1 MKKYILPVVLFFQMV
16 LLFTEVPNWVILTS
30 VLFLILSTL
39 SWGKNLPRIKTIT
52 GVFSVI
58 VVMVA
63 VRKFSFILSNEL
75 IASLLIILTSIRL
88 IEHRFDQAEP
98 PYFLFLLGLFLAV
111 VKFVFQIDFI
121 FGVYAFLA
129 TVFYLYQFFPESFQ
143 KNYPKESFKVLRTI
157 ILYSV
162 PMTVLLFLVFPQFKF
177 DGGRQRNYGLFS
189 QIGASGFSGELRPGS
204 ISELVNNE
212 NIAFRAEFTE
222 YAPSQ
227 SALYWRGQVL
237 DRSQGLLWRRSNPLN
252 HTPEVVED
260 DGTVFRPKYKIIL
273 EPHYKEQLFTLY
285 ETDSVNSSEKLLLS
299 DKNNT
304 YSLPSALSERLVYNG
319 EIQFNLKQKLTQGR
333 EEFLHL
339 NRRSAKV
346 EELLKTL
353 IPASSQEA
361 QTAEQK
367 VNRLA
372 KFFAENKFEYRLS
385 GQELAVNSLED
396 FLFKTKVGFC
406 EHYASAAALLLRYW
420 GVPSRVV
427 VGYQGG
433 ELNKAGNFWTIKQQD
448 AHAWVEYLDENNI
461 WVLYD
466 PITAIAPDRI
476 AIGATF
482 LMNPTGRGQ
491 LWKQLSNRFEIFDQ
505 ISTFL
510 ETSNYRWTL
519 FFVEYSSSNF
529 QREILKFYEDNEDVQ
544 LAARLIFLLLCIFV
558 VYRLTKKIIY
568 RRRPLNERYYLE
580 LHRFFAKRLPQEKN
594 ESFESWKSRLLEKYP
609 AMSES
614 VEEIFSL
621 YLRNRYG
628 AQASASEFKRFKS
641 LLNKNSFSFEN

>member
-1 MKKYILPVVLFFQMV
+1 VKKYILPLVLFFQML
-16 LLFTEVPNWVILTS
+16 LLFTEVPNWVIVTS
-30 VLFLILSTL
+30 LLFLILSTL
-39 SWGKNLPRIKTIT
+39 SWIKKLPHIKTIT
-52 GVFSVI
+52 GVVSVI
-58 VVMVA
+58 VVIAA
-63 VRKFSFILSNEL
+63 VQQFNFILSNEL

-129 TVFYLYQFFPESFQ
+129 TLFYLYQFFPESFQ

-157 ILYSV
+157 IFYSV
-162 PMTVLLFLVFPQFKF
+162 PMTVLLFLIFPQFKF

-212 NIAFRAEFTE
+212 TIAFRAEFTD

-227 SALYWRGQVL
+227 GSLYWRGQVL
-237 DRSQGLLWRRSNPLN
+237 DRAQGLLWRRSNPLN
-252 HTPEVVED
+252 HTPEVTED
-260 DGTVFRPKYKIIL
+260 ETTVFQPQYKIIL

-285 ETDSVNSSEKLLLS
+285 ETDAVNASEKLLVS

-319 EIQFNLKQKLTQGR
+319 AIQFKLVQKLTQDR
-333 EEFLHL
+333 EEYLHL

-346 EELLKTL
+346 EQLLKNL
-353 IPASSQEA
+353 MPASQEV
-361 QTAEQK
+361 QSAEQK
-367 VNRLA
+367 VKLLA

-396 FLFKTKVGFC
+396 FLFKTKTGFC

-433 ELNKAGNFWTIKQQD
+433 EFNRAGNFWTVKQQD
-448 AHAWVEYLDENNI
+448 AHAWVEYLNENNV
-461 WVLYD
+461 WTLYD

-476 AIGATF
+476 AVGATF
-482 LMNPTGRGQ
+482 LMNSTERGQ
-491 LWKQLSNRFEIFDQ
+491 LWKQLSNRFSIFDQ

-529 QREILKFYEDNEDVQ
+529 KRQIIKFYEDNEDVQ
-544 LAARLIFLLLCIFV
+544 LAARLIFLLVCIFIM
-558 VYRLTKKIIY
+558 YRLTKKFIY

-580 LHRFFAKRLPQEKN
+580 LDHFFAKRLPQEKN
-594 ESFESWKSRLLEKYP
+594 ESFDSWKTRLLKKYP
-609 AMSES
+609 AMTD
-614 VEEIFSL
+614 VIEEVFSI

-628 AQASASEFKRFKS
+628 AQASQSEFKRFKS
-641 LLNKNSFSFEN
+641 LLNKNKFN